1 MRKGILCVTLLLLL
15 YSCAKRSTPE
25 GGEKDEIPPKV
36 LSSKPE
42 NSSIN
47 FNEKKIRI
55 TFDEYIKLEKLNSQL
70 VVSPPIDKSNYSIF
84 PQGGASKHIDIEIND
99 ELEEIREEY
108 KADRVWIAQF
118 HNGGNFY
125 PTGKSIQK
133 FSIFYEVTKAGVSSV
148 SHTFNNIPCSLYP
161 KAFEHMMEGQGIFI
175 PNFSDPKIA
184 TYGLKGAAESV
195 GTKSS
200 FLVPLFTLDD
210 KYIGTIGID
219 YVTKKK
225 KLTKDQ
231 WEHFQIKAGRIA
243 GYLSKY
249 LSK

>member
-1 MRKGILCVTLLLLL
+1 MEQIIENHNHLMELLGAFLTGVVGPVLYLLISK
-15 YSCAKRSTPE
+15 YMQK
-25 GGEKDEIPPKV
+25 EKDKKRDRV
-36 LSSKPE
+36 KE
-42 NSSIN
+42 NI
-47 FNEKKIRI
+47 
-55 TFDEYIKLEKLNSQL
+55 
-70 VVSPPIDKSNYSIF
+70 VSVSLIS
-84 PQGGASKHIDIEIND
+84 D
-99 ELEEIREEY
+99 ELEQIREEY

-210 KYIGTIGID
+210 KYIGNIGID
-219 YVTKKK
+219 FVGRKR
-225 KLTKDQ
+225 KLTKDD

-243 GYLSKY
+243 GYLSNH
-249 LSK
+249 LSS

>member
-1 MRKGILCVTLLLLL
+1 MNEEHYHFMELLGAFLTGVVGPILYLLVSKYLQ
-15 YSCAKRSTPE
+15 K
-25 GGEKDEIPPKV
+25 EKDKKRDKV
-36 LSSKPE
+36 KENISS
-42 NSSIN
+42 
-47 FNEKKIRI
+47 
-55 TFDEYIKLEKLNSQL
+55 
-70 VVSPPIDKSNYSIF
+70 VSLIS
-84 PQGGASKHIDIEIND
+84 D
-99 ELEEIREEY
+99 ELEEMREEF
-108 KADRVWIAQF
+108 KGDRVWIAQF

-175 PNFSDPKIA
+175 PNFSDPKTA

-210 KYIGTIGID
+210 KYIGNIGID
-219 YVTKKK
+219 FVGRKR
-225 KLTKDQ
+225 KLTKDE

-243 GYLSKY
+243 GYLSNH
-249 LSK
+249 LSS

>member
-1 MRKGILCVTLLLLL
+1 MEHNHIMELLGAFLTGVVGPVLYLLISKYL
-15 YSCAKRSTPE
+15 QK
-25 GGEKDEIPPKV
+25 EKDKKRDKV
-36 LSSKPE
+36 KENISS
-42 NSSIN
+42 
-47 FNEKKIRI
+47 
-55 TFDEYIKLEKLNSQL
+55 
-70 VVSPPIDKSNYSIF
+70 VSLIS
-84 PQGGASKHIDIEIND
+84 D
-99 ELEEIREEY
+99 ELEEMREEF
-108 KADRVWIAQF
+108 KGDRVWIAQF

-175 PNFSDPKIA
+175 PNFSDPKVA

-200 FLVPLFTLDD
+200 FLVPMFTLDN
-210 KYIGTIGID
+210 KYIGNIGID
-219 YVTKKK
+219 YVGKRK
-225 KLTKDQ
+225 KLTKDE

-243 GYLSKY
+243 GYLSNH
-249 LSK
+249 LSS